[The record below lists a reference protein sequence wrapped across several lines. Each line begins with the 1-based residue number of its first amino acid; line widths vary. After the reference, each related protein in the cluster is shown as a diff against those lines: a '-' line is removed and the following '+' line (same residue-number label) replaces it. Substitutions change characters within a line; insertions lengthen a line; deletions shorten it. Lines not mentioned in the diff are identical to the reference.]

1 MGWQRQ
7 DRDRRI
13 WEMAGQPRF
22 YEDLGCTARN
32 RADDCKRIGRPN
44 QMVHAIMPDG
54 EWHGDSYCIPCWQH
68 MTHEEVP
75 AHALASRGL
84 AVDDRNLAIDGS
96 PLDDEEE

>member
-13 WEMAGQPRF
+13 WEMTGQPRF
-22 YEDLGCTARN
+22 NESLGCTARN
-32 RADDCKRIGRPN
+32 PADDCKRGGRPD

-54 EWHGDSYCIPCWQH
+54 GWHGDSYCIPCWQH

-75 AHALASRGL
+75 AYALASRGPE
-84 AVDDRNLAIDGS
+84 VDDRNLAIDGS